1 MSAHIV
7 GSDARSYERLESN
20 LRITLVGCDWFVGCG
35 EEEFAPDDC
44 NILQATAKRLERIK
58 TSYPGWP
65 ENLCHLACGALT
77 VYLTQPQ
84 QTFGGRERRT
94 AC

>member
-1 MSAHIV
+1 
-7 GSDARSYERLESN
+7 
-20 LRITLVGCDWFVGCG
+20 
-35 EEEFAPDDC
+35 
-44 NILQATAKRLERIK
+44 
-58 TSYPGWP
+58 
-65 ENLCHLACGALT
+65 LCHLACGALT